1 MLDILSFCIIMTVGL
16 KSRRL
21 KKEDEISQIILLLNF
36 EKYNFCSKVFDMVTR
51 SSLKMIF
58 TAKFFTGIKQLPENS
73 INIFSYLFLFL
84 SLFCPSSKWYLA
96 NPTQYFLN
104 GLTLYFT
111 VLIVQQ
117 KNETFGYWL
126 GKFVRLFLFLLPL
139 TLFSK

>member
-73 INIFSYLFLFL
+73 INIFSYLFLFV
-84 SLFCPSSKWYLA
+84 SLFSPCSKWYLA
-96 NPTQYFLN
+96 NPTSILFKWPYFVLYCTYCATKKWDLWL
-104 GLTLYFT
+104 LTWQVCQT
-111 VLIVQQ
+111 IS
-117 KNETFGYWL
+117 
-126 GKFVRLFLFLLPL
+126 FLATTHFI
-139 TLFSK
+139 F